1 MTELSWLKAYIKK
14 QIELY
19 NHRKNLQSDG
29 TRQYTYGC
37 LDTYEEILRKNRR
50 SGESVI

>member
-37 LDTYEEILRKNRR
+37 LDTYEEILRKIK
-50 SGESVI
+50 EVEEA